1 MHSTLIHRESY
12 LIVSL
17 KPMLIARVILG
28 PGAKPRL
35 SHLIQAVRIDAGNV
49 LYWRNAVALMTAGG
63 DESRAAA
70 TWQQLVAMDPQGAM
84 HPQGGPSCVNP
95 KNCFIQELE
104 DMNPQQNQVM
114 IVGPSFRLMGF

>member
-1 MHSTLIHRESY
+1 M
-12 LIVSL
+12 
-17 KPMLIARVILG
+17 
-28 PGAKPRL
+28 
-35 SHLIQAVRIDAGNV
+35 RIDAGNV

-84 HPQGGPSCVNP
+84 NPQGDPSCVNP
-95 KNCFIQELE
+95 KNCFIQELHE
-104 DMNPQQNQVM
+104 MNSLQQNQGM